1 MVKNERGRVDQQKNA
16 ERERASDR
24 TTTVITITYFIHF
37 IDYWH
42 ILDS

>member
-1 MVKNERGRVDQQKNA
+1 MNVDELINRKSA
-16 ERERASDR
+16 ERKRASEI